1 MSDMGQFSMHTPR
14 WWQLASV
21 AVLASL
27 VGSALASA
35 ADPLKLLPAGG
46 RFDYQLGG
54 AYPPAAAVTIVARD
68 RGAAPAEGL
77 YSICYVNA
85 FQTQPEE
92 AAWWRKNHPDLLL
105 RTEGGGEVEDKNW
118 QGEYLFDTSTAEK
131 RAALMA
137 VIGPW
142 IDGCAASR
150 FAAVEPDNLNSW
162 TRSDGKLTMAH
173 NLEMAKLIAERAH
186 ANRLAVAQK
195 NAVEIGAEGKAFV
208 GFDFAMAELCQQ
220 YDECDAYAEL
230 YGDQMIEIEY
240 TDTDRSYF
248 EKACAARGDKI
259 PIALKDRDLVPPGQP
274 AHHFELCR
282 GA

>member
-21 AVLASL
+21 AVASL

-118 QGEYLFDTSTAEK
+118 QGEYLFDTSTAGN
-131 RAALMA
+131 ASGA
-137 VIGPW
+137 
-142 IDGCAASR
+142 DGGDRPMDRRLRGKQVRGGRTGQPR
-150 FAAVEPDNLNSW
+150 FA
-162 TRSDGKLTMAH
+162 G
-173 NLEMAKLIAERAH
+173 
-186 ANRLAVAQK
+186 
-195 NAVEIGAEGKAFV
+195 
-208 GFDFAMAELCQQ
+208 
-220 YDECDAYAEL
+220 
-230 YGDQMIEIEY
+230 
-240 TDTDRSYF
+240 
-248 EKACAARGDKI
+248 
-259 PIALKDRDLVPPGQP
+259 P
-274 AHHFELCR
+274 APT
-282 GA
+282 AS